1 MIEAMRRCHKCGHQ
15 LDDAVEVHRSTT
27 CPSCDA
33 DLRCC
38 LNCEFYSK
46 GSHWDCRETIDEQV
60 RDKDRAN
67 FCGFFRYRTAAAGS
81 GPDDGTSRHD
91 SSRDAFDSL
100 FRD

>member
-1 MIEAMRRCHKCGHQ
+1 MEI
-15 LDDAVEVHRSTT
+15 HRSTT

-46 GSHWDCRETIDEQV
+46 GSHWDCRETVDEQV
-60 RDKDRAN
+60 QVKDRAN
-67 FCGFFRYRTAAAGS
+67 FCGFFRYRIVLAGS
-81 GPDDGTSRHD
+81 DSTDQGSRPGEN
-91 SSRDAFDSL
+91 RDAFDSL

>member
-1 MIEAMRRCHKCGHQ
+1 M
-15 LDDAVEVHRSTT
+15 EVHRSTT

-38 LNCEFYSK
+38 LNCQFFSR

-60 RDKDRAN
+60 RTKDRAN
-67 FCGFFRYRTAAAGS
+67 FCGFFRYKVLAAGTEP
-81 GPDDGTSRHD
+81 PDRASPQGKD
-91 SSRDAFDSL
+91 RDAFDSL